1 MMSSLKLCL
10 FLFLLPHIV
19 FSTNIPPSPGYCPP
33 LGSIFPAPKQ
43 LRADL
48 GFSSACNKLNA
59 ALNKYVESVNQSLA
73 GLSLQIFDANHASPL
88 FSFASTS
95 SSINTTLGVAEVD
108 EDTVF
113 RMASV
118 SKLWTVLL
126 ILIEKG
132 FAPFSDPITKY
143 VPELRD
149 EAIQM
154 SLNATKIE
162 DKIDFVSWDEVTVG
176 ELASQLTGIARECP
190 FFQRASP
197 CKLFWSANVST

>member
-1 MMSSLKLCL
+1 MMSPLQLCL
-10 FLFLLPHIV
+10 FLFLLLHIV

-43 LRADL
+43 LPRDL
-48 GFSSACNKLNA
+48 GFSSACDKLTA

-73 GLSLQIFDANHASPL
+73 AVSLQIFDANHASPL
-88 FSFASTS
+88 FSFSSTS

-132 FAPFSDPITKY
+132 FSPFSDPITKY
-143 VPELRD
+143 IPELRD
-149 EAIQM
+149 EAIRM
-154 SLNATKIE
+154 SRNDTEIE

-176 ELASQLTGIARECP
+176 ELASQLTGIAREC
-190 FFQRASP
+190 
-197 CKLFWSANVST
+197 LFPQKSCNLFLKC